1 MSKRRNVIRDNSLLY
16 VGNTKY
22 DNDFQ
27 FVFWKII
34 TKSNI
39 HNID

>member
-16 VGNTKY
+16 VGNTEY

-39 HNID
+39 DNID